1 MLCNVGNVNFSGRQT
16 SKLISG
22 RADIM
27 STVKSLV
34 VSIACVLATAK
45 SVAVEPRQY
54 RTQVTSVNTL
64 HIDNL
69 FAKAEILQSIAYATE
84 GKNRV
89 IGSPGHEAT
98 VKWIQDH
105 LDTSY
110 YDVSLQGVELS
121 IGVNATLT
129 ANNKTIEAFAT
140 TLAPNGNATGS
151 LVAIPNL
158 GCEEADFAE
167 SLDGKIALIKR
178 GTCSYGV
185 KVQLAAAKGASAV
198 IAYNNG
204 EGTLEGYSLQV
215 FSDPAM
221 PFVPTIGITQGQ
233 GEALLAQLENGVSVS
248 VALTSEAKLYTT
260 YNVIAETKGGDH
272 DNVIHVS
279 GQSDSVTAGPGINDN
294 GSGTIS
300 LLEVAIQLTNFT
312 VVNAVR
318 FSWWTAEEA
327 GLLGAEYYVKQ
338 LSQAEKEKIRL
349 LLDFDMMASPNFA
362 YQIYD
367 GDGSAYNLTGP
378 AGSAEAEHEFAAYF
392 DSIGLNHTE
401 IEFDGRSD
409 YGPFLEAGIAA
420 GGIAGGAEGI
430 KTQEEFE
437 MFGGGAGVPYD
448 VNYHENGD
456 TVNNLN
462 REAWIEFSRAIA
474 HMTAKY
480 AVSWEGIPP
489 RNSTAMQK
497 RSKDYSIMKKA
508 FQSTKR
514 YQSWV

>member
-1 MLCNVGNVNFSGRQT
+1 MAIF
-16 SKLISG
+16 K
-22 RADIM
+22 
-27 STVKSLV
+27 
-34 VSIACVLATAK
+34 SIAAIAACGAA
-45 SVAVEPRQY
+45 AVNAAAVQPRQY
-54 RTQVTSVNTL
+54 KTLVSSPALIDTL

-69 FAKAEILQSIAYATE
+69 FKRAEKLQEIAYATP

-98 VKWIQDH
+98 VAYIQSQ

-110 YDVSLQGVELS
+110 YDVTLQGVDLS
-121 IGVNATLT
+121 IGTNATLT
-129 ANNKTIEAFAT
+129 ANNKTIQAFAT
-140 TLAPNGNATGS
+140 TLAPAGNVTGP
-151 LVAIPNL
+151 LVVIPNL
-158 GCEEADFAE
+158 GCEEADFTE
-167 SLDGKIALIKR
+167 PLTGKVALIKR
-178 GTCSYGV
+178 GTCSFGI
-185 KVQLAAAKGASAV
+185 KVQLAAAHGASAV
-198 IAYNNG
+198 IATNNA

-215 FSDPAM
+215 FPDPAK
-221 PFVPTIGITQGQ
+221 PFVPTVGITLGQ
-233 GEALLAQLENGVSVS
+233 GESLLAQIGAGVNIT
-248 VALTSEAKLYTT
+248 VALTSVAAVKTT
-260 YNVIAETKGGDH
+260 YNVIAETKEGDH
-272 DNVIHVS
+272 ENVIHVS
-279 GQSDSVTAGPGINDN
+279 GHSDSVTAGPGINDN
-294 GSGTIS
+294 GSGTCS
-300 LLEVAIQLTNFT
+300 LLEIATQLTKFA
-312 VVNAVR
+312 VKNAVR

-338 LSQAEKEKIRL
+338 LSQAEKDKIRL

-448 VNYHENGD
+448 VNYHEDGD

-462 REAWIEFSRAIA
+462 LEAWIEFTKAIA

-480 AVSWEGIPP
+480 ALSWESIPP
-489 RNSTAMQK
+489 RNATAARK
-497 RSKDYSIMKKA
+497 RSENYGQMKEA
-508 FQSTKR
+508 FQKTKR
-514 YQSWV
+514 YQRWV

>member
-1 MLCNVGNVNFSGRQT
+1 MAIF
-16 SKLISG
+16 K
-22 RADIM
+22 
-27 STVKSLV
+27 
-34 VSIACVLATAK
+34 SIAALAACG
-45 SVAVEPRQY
+45 AVTVNAAAVQPRQY
-54 RTQVTSVNTL
+54 KTTVSSQALIDTL

-69 FAKAEILQSIAYATE
+69 FAKAEKLQEIAYSTP

-98 VKWIQDH
+98 VAWIQSN
-105 LDTSY
+105 LDTTY
-110 YDVSLQGVELS
+110 YDVALQGVELS
-121 IGVNATLT
+121 VGINATLT
-129 ANNKTIEAFAT
+129 ANNKTVEAYAT
-140 TLAPNGNATGS
+140 TLAPAGNANGT

-158 GCEEADFAE
+158 GCEEADFTE
-167 SLDGKIALIKR
+167 DLTGKVALILR
-178 GTCSYGV
+178 GTCSFGI

-198 IAYNNG
+198 IAVNNA
-204 EGTLEGYSLQV
+204 EGTLKGYSLQV
-215 FSDPAM
+215 FPDPAK
-221 PFVPTIGITQGQ
+221 PFVPTVGITQGQ
-233 GEALLAQLENGVSVS
+233 GEALLAQVEAGVTIN
-248 VALTSEAKLYTT
+248 VALSSEAKLATT
-260 YNVIAETKGGDH
+260 YNVIAETKAGDH

-279 GQSDSVTAGPGINDN
+279 GHSDSVTAGPGINDN
-294 GSGTIS
+294 GSGTCS
-300 LLEVAIQLTNFT
+300 LLEIAIRLTNFT
-312 VVNAVR
+312 VNNAVR

-338 LSQAEKEKIRL
+338 LTQAEKDKIRL

-378 AGSAEAEHEFAAYF
+378 TGSAEAEHEFAAYF

-448 VNYHENGD
+448 VNYHEDGD

-462 REAWIEFSRAIA
+462 LEAWIEFTRAIA

-489 RNSTAMQK
+489 RNATAAQK
-497 RSKDYSIMKKA
+497 RSERYGHMKEA
-508 FQSTKR
+508 FQKTKR
-514 YQSWV
+514 YQHWV

>member
-1 MLCNVGNVNFSGRQT
+1 MAIF
-16 SKLISG
+16 K
-22 RADIM
+22 
-27 STVKSLV
+27 
-34 VSIACVLATAK
+34 SIATLAACGAATVNAA
-45 SVAVEPRQY
+45 AVQPRQY
-54 RTQVTSVNTL
+54 KTVVSSQALIDTL

-69 FAKAEILQSIAYATE
+69 YAKAEKLQEIAYATP

-98 VKWIQDH
+98 VAWIQSN

-110 YDVSLQGVELS
+110 YDVTLQGVELS
-121 IGVNATLT
+121 VGINATLT
-129 ANNKTIEAFAT
+129 ANNKTIDAFAT
-140 TLAPNGNATGS
+140 TLAPAGNATGA

-158 GCEEADFAE
+158 GCEEADFTE
-167 SLDGKIALIKR
+167 PLDGKVALILR
-178 GTCSYGV
+178 GTCSFGI

-198 IAYNNG
+198 IAVNNA

-215 FSDPAM
+215 FPDPAK
-221 PFVPTIGITQGQ
+221 PFVPTVGITQGQ
-233 GEALLAQLENGVSVS
+233 GEALLAQIESGVAIN
-248 VALTSEAKLYTT
+248 VALSSQAKLATT
-260 YNVIAETKGGDH
+260 YNVIAETKQGDH
-272 DNVIHVS
+272 ENVIHVS
-279 GQSDSVTAGPGINDN
+279 GHSDSVTAGPGINDN

-300 LLEVAIQLTNFT
+300 ILEIAIQLTKFAVN
-312 VVNAVR
+312 NAVR

-338 LSQAEKEKIRL
+338 LSQAEKDKIRL

-367 GDGSAYNLTGP
+367 GDGSAFNLTGP

-392 DSIGLNHTE
+392 DGIGLNHTE

-448 VNYHENGD
+448 VNYHEDGD

-462 REAWIEFSRAIA
+462 LEAWIEFSKAIA

-480 AVSWEGIPP
+480 AISWDGIPP
-489 RNSTAMQK
+489 RNATAAHK
-497 RSKDYSIMKKA
+497 RSVKYGQMKKA
-508 FQSTKR
+508 FEKTKR
-514 YQSWV
+514 YQRWV

>member
-1 MLCNVGNVNFSGRQT
+1 M
-16 SKLISG
+16 
-22 RADIM
+22 D
-27 STVKSLV
+27 
-34 VSIACVLATAK
+34 
-45 SVAVEPRQY
+45 
-54 RTQVTSVNTL
+54 
-64 HIDNL
+64 IDNL
-69 FAKAEILQSIAYATE
+69 YAKAEILQAIAYATE

-98 VKWIQDH
+98 VEYIKSQ
-105 LDTSY
+105 LDTEY
-110 YDVSLQGVELS
+110 YDVTLQGVELS
-121 IGVNATLT
+121 VGVNATLV
-129 ANNKTIEAFAT
+129 ANNKTIEAYTT
-140 TLAPNGNATGS
+140 TLAPAGS
-151 LVAIPNL
+151 ASGPLVAIPNL
-158 GCEEADFAE
+158 GCEEADFTE
-167 SLDGKIALIKR
+167 SLEGKIALIKR
-178 GTCSYGV
+178 GTCGFGE
-185 KVQLAAAKGASAV
+185 KVQLAAAKKASAV
-198 IAYNNG
+198 IAYNNA

-215 FSDPAM
+215 FPDAAK

-233 GEALLAQLENGVSVS
+233 GEALLAQLESGVAVN
-248 VALTSEAKLYTT
+248 VALTSEAKLATT
-260 YNVIAETKGGDH
+260 YNVIAETKEGDH
-272 DNVIHVS
+272 NNVIHVS
-279 GQSDSVTAGPGINDN
+279 GHSDSVTAGPGINDN

-300 LLEVAIQLTNFT
+300 ILEIAIQLTKFT
-312 VVNAVR
+312 VKNAVR

-338 LSQAEKEKIRL
+338 LTQAEKDKIRL

-378 AGSAEAEHEFAAYF
+378 SGSAEAEHEFAAYF

-448 VNYHENGD
+448 VNYHEDGD

-462 REAWIEFSRAIA
+462 LEAWIEFSRAIA

-489 RNSTAMQK
+489 RNSTASQK
-497 RSKDYSIMKKA
+497 RSEKYGATKEA
-508 FQSTKR
+508 FQKTKR
-514 YQSWV
+514 YQAWV

>member
-1 MLCNVGNVNFSGRQT
+1 
-16 SKLISG
+16 
-22 RADIM
+22 
-27 STVKSLV
+27 
-34 VSIACVLATAK
+34 
-45 SVAVEPRQY
+45 
-54 RTQVTSVNTL
+54 
-64 HIDNL
+64 
-69 FAKAEILQSIAYATE
+69 
-84 GKNRV
+84 
-89 IGSPGHEAT
+89 
-98 VKWIQDH
+98 
-105 LDTSY
+105 
-110 YDVSLQGVELS
+110 LQGVELS
-121 IGVNATLT
+121 VGINATLT
-129 ANNKTIEAFAT
+129 ANNKTIEAFTT
-140 TLAPNGNATGS
+140 TLAPAGNATGP

-158 GCEEADFAE
+158 GCEEADFTE
-167 SLDGKIALIKR
+167 SLEGKVALIKR
-178 GTCSYGV
+178 GVCSYGI

-198 IAYNNG
+198 IAYNNA

-215 FSDPAM
+215 FPDPAK

-233 GEALLAQLENGVSVS
+233 GEALLAQIQAGVNVS
-248 VALTSEAKLYTT
+248 VALTSEANLTTT
-260 YNVIAETKGGDH
+260 YNVIAETKEGDH
-272 DNVIHVS
+272 ENVIHVS
-279 GQSDSVTAGPGINDN
+279 GHSDSVTAGPGINDN

-300 LLEVAIQLTNFT
+300 LLEIAKQLTQFS
-312 VVNAVR
+312 VKNAVR
-318 FSWWTAEEA
+318 FSWWTGEEA

-338 LSQAEKEKIRL
+338 LSQAEKDKIRL

-462 REAWIEFSRAIA
+462 LDAWIQFSRAIA

-480 AVSWEGIPP
+480 AISWEGIPP
-489 RNSTAMQK
+489 RNSTAAQK
-497 RSKDYSIMKKA
+497 RSENYGRMKEA
-508 FQSTKR
+508 FQKTKR
-514 YQSWV
+514 YQRWV